1 MKNFRKL
8 REQALRQQ
16 YRKKEVFVEG
26 DYIMNAI
33 TGQKGRIHRAGVNY
47 VICVTED
54 GEMFLSIK
62 WINREPLILSP
73 QMTSI
78 QNN

>member
-54 GEMFLSIK
+54 GDMFREWVK
-62 WINREPLILSP
+62 DVRAINTLR
-73 QMTSI
+73 
-78 QNN
+78 